1 MNTVVLRRRLFYIS
15 AMVAL
20 LIPLYFLGHPSV
32 RRVSDQE
39 GDSTLRPG
47 GSLAQIRTAY
57 SLHHSDLGEL
67 APASESARLAT
78 LGLRGVAAT
87 ILWHKA
93 EYYKREKYFDRLA
106 ATVNQLRILQPHFIK
121 VWEFQAHN
129 LAWNVSVEFDDYRQR
144 YEWVKKGIH
153 FLIDGSKYNK
163 SRTEMPFELGWAFGN
178 KLGMSDEKTQ
188 FRELY
193 RNDRNFHNEVEERTN
208 LDLTQAAGQGPDG
221 KPDNWRSGSLWYR
234 ESYRMVDAGSRPARS
249 PLMFYCKAAQWQYK
263 HAEGLQAEGY
273 LGEEARNAWKLAGT
287 DWYEYGQ
294 RQIRTSFG
302 TIIFLNELQSA
313 YSRFEEE
320 WEKFKEFYGDV
331 YTRAYD
337 AKYQSLPSEQR
348 IAFDKDPGDRSI
360 DEVRLAEFA
369 KSTLEVDPLQ
379 LAKELPPSKQVQGI
393 EIANQLKILRERI
406 DHIDRYRNQI
416 NYPYWEA
423 RCEAEQDDS
432 ALLARSSMYAA
443 EKLFD
448 LGKLDEAISKYD
460 TAWTAWARLF
470 NRYPALIFDSEI
482 DEVVNA
488 VERYRK
494 QFLDTAD
501 SQLPADF
508 PLNNFLEFR
517 SLYGEE
523 ISDNSLMTLAAAWP
537 KKYPDRNFLDDMLSR
552 HPSKLNAAAAE
563 PAQPSEPQEPSSPSE
578 PAGAEEPSAQEPSD
592 QDAAGEE
599 QPDSLEP
606 EQQPEQQP
614 EQEPEQQPE
623 QEPAI
628 EAVEEPVG
636 PEGAAN

>member
-1 MNTVVLRRRLFYIS
+1 
-15 AMVAL
+15 MVAL

-32 RRVSDQE
+32 RRTSDDE
-39 GDSTLRPG
+39 GGDSTLRQG

-57 SLHHSDLGEL
+57 GLHHSDLGEL

-93 EYYKREKYFDRLA
+93 EYYKREKYFDRLS

-163 SRTEMPFELGWAFGN
+163 ARTEMPFELGWAFGN

-193 RNDRNFHNEVEERTN
+193 RNDRNFHNEVEERTR

-263 HAEGLQAEGY
+263 HAEGIQSEGY

-302 TIIFLNELQSA
+302 TIVFLNELQSA

-320 WEKFKEFYGDV
+320 WEKFKDFYGDV
-331 YTRAYD
+331 YTRVYD
-337 AKYQSLPSEQR
+337 EKYQSLTPEQR
-348 IAFDKDPGDRSI
+348 IAFNKDPADRSVEEI
-360 DEVRLAEFA
+360 RLAEVA
-369 KSTLEVDPLQ
+369 KQALVVEPLQ
-379 LAKELPPSKQVQGI
+379 LVKELPSSKQVQGT
-393 EIANQLKILRERI
+393 EIANQLKVLRERI

-423 RCEAEQDDS
+423 RCEAEQADD

-460 TAWTAWARLF
+460 AAWVGWGRLF
-470 NRYPALIFDSEI
+470 NRFPALMFDSEI

-488 VERYRK
+488 VERYRSK
-494 QFLDTAD
+494 FLDSAD
-501 SQLPADF
+501 SQLPEDF
-508 PLNNFLEFR
+508 PLANFLEFR
-517 SLYGEE
+517 TLYGEE
-523 ISDNSLMTLAAAWP
+523 IADNSLLTLAASWP
-537 KKYPDRNFLDDMLSR
+537 KAYPDRNFLDDMLSR
-552 HPSKLNAAAAE
+552 HPSKVKAS
-563 PAQPSEPQEPSSPSE
+563 QPNDQSASP
-578 PAGAEEPSAQEPSD
+578 PG
-592 QDAAGEE
+592 
-599 QPDSLEP
+599 DS
-606 EQQPEQQP
+606 
-614 EQEPEQQPE
+614 PE
-623 QEPAI
+623 QEPAP
-628 EAVEEPVG
+628 EEPEPQEPA
-636 PEGAAN
+636 PEEPEPQEPAPEEPEPQEPEPQEPEPQEPEPQEPEPEVPAAEDQLAAEPGNEPSFSSL